1 MRSSRSLRLAWFYD
15 AVVEQQQQGCENA
28 DGGEGPQEK
37 LWLVANFAEVMEQRA
52 ADAACEKCADT
63 QRQKCKAH
71 VRALLAGW
79 GEARNVIVVARL
91 LRKFAKRDDDE
102 RGVDR
107 CDGGMY
113 GENRESNHGDEG
125 AEDDG
130 AERGHFLCG
139 YTHGNGKSDYDGR
152 TGGQHAFSVGFA
164 VDVIVH
170 VNRQRD
176 EFLPV
181 DNPESRKDQQKQHE
195 FRIAKRFPGIA

>member
-1 MRSSRSLRLAWFYD
+1 MMPAPGLVLRCGRRA
-15 AVVEQQQQGCENA
+15 AT
-28 DGGEGPQEK
+28 EK
-37 LWLVANFAEVMEQRA
+37 LWLVANFAEVVEKSA
-52 ADAACEKCADT
+52 ADSSGEKCADT

-91 LRKFAKRDDDE
+91 LRKFAKRDNDE
-102 RGVDR
+102 RGVDC
-107 CDGGMY
+107 CDAGMY
-113 GENRESNHGDEG
+113 GENRESNHGDKG

-152 TGGQHAFSVGFA
+152 TGGQHAFGVGLA

-170 VNRQRD
+170 VNR
-176 EFLPV
+176 
-181 DNPESRKDQQKQHE
+181 
-195 FRIAKRFPGIA
+195 